1 MERKKNLL
9 FIKNNCELSSKII
22 SIVGDTYRTINTS
35 DIKLPDELKDYEVP
49 FIIVKNIV
57 KPIEC
62 EDALA
67 YLENQ
72 KYFNQ
77 QTNNITKQV
86 VQMKPIV
93 NELDSKGVNKE
104 FNKISDEYT
113 FIEDGK
119 NIEKIH
125 RSLDA
130 IDDEKKI
137 DIMTDFNNEQK
148 LNEKQTA
155 DELKEMVLNRNRQ
168 LSLHLRGRR

>member
-9 FIKNNCELSSKII
+9 FIKNNCELSNKLL
-22 SIVGDTYRTINTS
+22 SITGDAFRIINTS
-35 DIKLPDELKDYEVP
+35 DVKLPDELKDYEVP
-49 FIIVKNIV
+49 FIIVKNII

-62 EDALA
+62 EDAIT

-93 NELDSKGVNKE
+93 NDLDSKGINKE

-113 FIEDGK
+113 FIEEGK

-130 IDDEKKI
+130 IDDDKKI
-137 DIMTDFNNEQK
+137 DIMTDFNNEEK

>member
-1 MERKKNLL
+1 ML
-9 FIKNNCELSSKII
+9 
-22 SIVGDTYRTINTS
+22 VQD
-35 DIKLPDELKDYEVP
+35 
-49 FIIVKNIV
+49 
-57 KPIEC
+57 
-62 EDALA
+62 LA
-67 YLENQ
+67 
-72 KYFNQ
+72 K
-77 QTNNITKQV
+77 
-86 VQMKPIV
+86 VQMKSIV

-125 RSLDA
+125 RSLDN
-130 IDDEKKI
+130 IDDDKKI

-155 DELKEMVLNRNRQ
+155 EELKEMVLNRNRQ